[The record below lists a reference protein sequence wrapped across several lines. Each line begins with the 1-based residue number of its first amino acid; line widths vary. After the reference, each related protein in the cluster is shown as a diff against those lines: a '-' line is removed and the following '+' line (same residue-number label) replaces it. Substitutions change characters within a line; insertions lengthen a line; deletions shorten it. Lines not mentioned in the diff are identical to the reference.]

1 MSKMAKRKSVNYINN
16 ADLLYAMEQWL
27 NNRKALLDAGKQ
39 APEIPRYIGEAI
51 MLIANRLA
59 RKGNFSGYS
68 FREEMVSDGIE
79 NCIMYLH
86 NFNPAKSKNPFGY
99 ISLILHNAYIRRIEK
114 ESKHSYIKHKLMFNN
129 SMFNGIGEFD
139 KSDLDI
145 IGSVME
151 SSQNEKSGDVISKFE
166 DRLKDKKEKK
176 ARKDAEKLIDDLESR
191 REWEDETDFHNEKS
205 D

>member
-1 MSKMAKRKSVNYINN
+1 MKRKSVNYINN
-16 ADLLYAMEQWL
+16 ADLLAAMEAWL
-27 NNRKALLDAGKQ
+27 NNRKELLAKGEPMPQ
-39 APEIPRYIGEAI
+39 IPRYIGEAI

-129 SMFNGIGEFD
+129 SMYNGTGEFD
-139 KSDLDI
+139 QSDQEVI
-145 IGSVME
+145 SSVME
-151 SSQNEKSGDVISKFE
+151 SSQNDKSGDVISKFE

-176 ARKDAEKLIDDLESR
+176 ARKDAEKNL
-191 REWEDETDFHNEKS
+191 
-205 D
+205 